1 MFSLRRGLI
10 TAPQFIR
17 KASGDFIVKF
27 VNDDGSN
34 LYFPEIKK
42 NFGFGCMRLPMKFKV
57 KVDYREFSAMIDK
70 FMAEG
75 FNYFDTAHGYV
86 ATQSE
91 TSIRDCLVKRYPRES
106 FVLTNKLSSNCFKKE
121 ADIRPFFE
129 KQLNACGVDYFD
141 FYLMHA
147 QSSENYG
154 QYKSANA
161 YEVALELKKE
171 GKVRHIGLSFHDKAQ
186 VLDMILTENPEVEV
200 VQIQFNYRDYNDAGV
215 QGKECLE
222 VCRKH
227 NKPVIVMEPVK
238 GGALV
243 NLPEQALS
251 VFKNLNSGMSPASY
265 ALRFAAGFEGIMMV
279 ISGMSDLKQME
290 DNLSFMK
297 SFEPLSDEEMAAVNK
312 VCDIINGN
320 NIIECTACKYCI
332 DGCPQKIN
340 IPEVFACYNA
350 KKQDKSLIKWNSRQ
364 YYNALTKNIGK
375 ASDCIGCGKCESICP
390 QHLEIRKL
398 LKSVSREF
406 GK

>member
-1 MFSLRRGLI
+1 MSN
-10 TAPQFIR
+10 
-17 KASGDFIVKF
+17 F
-27 VNDDGSN
+27 VNKDGTN
-34 LYFPEIKK
+34 PYFPEIKK

-57 KVDYREFSAMIDK
+57 KVDYKEFSAMIDK

-91 TSIRDCLVKRYPRES
+91 TSIRDCLSKRYPRDS
-106 FVLTNKLSSNCFKKE
+106 FILTNKLSSNCFKKE

-129 KQLNACGVDYFD
+129 KQLKACGVEYFD

-147 QSSENYG
+147 QSSENYQ
-154 QYKSANA
+154 QYKNANA
-161 YEVALELKKE
+161 YKVAGQLKEE
-171 GKVRHIGLSFHDKAQ
+171 GKVRHVGLSFHDKAD

-243 NLPEQALS
+243 NLPEPAQRVFDELGSSLS
-251 VFKNLNSGMSPASY
+251 YASY
-265 ALRFAAGFEGIMMV
+265 AVRFAASFEGIAMV
-279 ISGMSDLKQME
+279 ISGMSNMEQME

-297 SFEPLSDEEMAAVNK
+297 DFKPLSDIEREAIDK
-312 VCDIINGN
+312 VSAIICDS
-320 NIIECTACKYCI
+320 NIIQCTACRYCV

-340 IPEVFACYNA
+340 IPELFACYNA
-350 KKQDKSLIKWNSRQ
+350 KKQDKGLIKWNSRQ
-364 YYNALTKNIGK
+364 YYDAHINNSGK
-375 ASDCIGCGKCESICP
+375 ASDCIECGKCEKICP

-398 LKSVSREF
+398 LKSVSKEF

>member
-1 MFSLRRGLI
+1 MSN
-10 TAPQFIR
+10 
-17 KASGDFIVKF
+17 F
-27 VNDDGSN
+27 VNKDGSN
-34 LYFPEIKK
+34 PYFPEIKK
-42 NFGFGCMRLPMKFKV
+42 NFGFGCMRLPMKLKV
-57 KVDYREFSAMIDK
+57 KVDYKEFSAMIDK
-70 FMAEG
+70 FMSEG

-91 TSIRDCLVKRYPRES
+91 TSIRDCLSKRYPRED
-106 FVLTNKLSSNCFKKE
+106 FILTNKLSSNCFKKE

-129 KQLNACGVDYFD
+129 KQLKACGVEYFD

-147 QSSENYG
+147 QSSENYQ
-154 QYKSANA
+154 QYKDANA
-161 YEVALELKKE
+161 YQVAQQLKKE
-171 GKVRHIGLSFHDKAQ
+171 GKVRHVGLSFHDKAD

-243 NLPEQALS
+243 NLPKPAQKVFDDLGSNLS
-251 VFKNLNSGMSPASY
+251 YASY
-265 ALRFAAGFEGIMMV
+265 AVRFAAGFEGIAMV
-279 ISGMSDLKQME
+279 ISGMSNMEQMD

-297 SFEPLSDEEMAAVNK
+297 NFEPLSEKETEAVNK
-312 VCDIINGN
+312 VCDIICDS
-320 NIIECTACKYCI
+320 NIIQCTACRYCV
-332 DGCPQKIN
+332 DGCPKNIN
-340 IPEVFACYNA
+340 IPELFACYNA
-350 KKQDKSLIKWNSRQ
+350 KKQDKGLIKWNSKQ
-364 YYNALTKNIGK
+364 YYDAHINNSGK
-375 ASDCIGCGKCESICP
+375 ASDCIGCGKCEKICP

-398 LKSVSREF
+398 LKNVSKEF

>member
-1 MFSLRRGLI
+1 MSN
-10 TAPQFIR
+10 
-17 KASGDFIVKF
+17 F
-27 VNDDGSN
+27 VNKDGSN
-34 LYFPEIKK
+34 PYFPEIKK
-42 NFGFGCMRLPMKFKV
+42 NFGFGCMRLPMKLKV
-57 KVDYREFSAMIDK
+57 KVDYKEFSAMIDK
-70 FMAEG
+70 FMSEG

-91 TSIRDCLVKRYPRES
+91 TSIRDCLSKRYPRED
-106 FVLTNKLSSNCFKKE
+106 FILTNKLSSNCFKKE

-129 KQLNACGVDYFD
+129 KQLKACGVEYFD

-147 QSSENYG
+147 QSSENYQ
-154 QYKSANA
+154 QYKDANA
-161 YEVALELKKE
+161 YQVAQQLKKE
-171 GKVRHIGLSFHDKAQ
+171 GKVRHVGLSFHDKAD

-243 NLPEQALS
+243 NLPKPAQKVFDDLGSNLS
-251 VFKNLNSGMSPASY
+251 YASY
-265 ALRFAAGFEGIMMV
+265 AVRFAAGFEGIAMV
-279 ISGMSDLKQME
+279 ISGMSNMEQMD

-297 SFEPLSDEEMAAVNK
+297 NFEPLSEKETEAVNK
-312 VCDIINGN
+312 VCDIICDS
-320 NIIECTACKYCI
+320 NIIQCTACRYCV
-332 DGCPQKIN
+332 DGCPKNIN
-340 IPEVFACYNA
+340 IPELFACYNA
-350 KKQDKSLIKWNSRQ
+350 KKQDKGLIKWNSKQ
-364 YYNALTKNIGK
+364 YYDAHINNSGK
-375 ASDCIGCGKCESICP
+375 ASDCIGCGKCEKICP

-398 LKSVSREF
+398 LKNVSREF